1 MKSVITLSALAAAL
15 LAGCQSATSTEE
27 QWLAKYQPRAIET
40 AETAA
45 RNEFSCPSVKG
56 TVTKSMDDSP
66 RSVRMTAGPD
76 QAAYRIDVT
85 GCGQRQYFDVICRDD
100 RTGCYVVGRAP
111 VGR

>member
-1 MKSVITLSALAAAL
+1 MKSPFTSLTLVAAL
-15 LAGCQSATSTEE
+15 LAGCQSTTATEE
-27 QWLAKYQPRAIET
+27 QWLAKYQPKAIET

-45 RNEFSCPSVKG
+45 RNDFTCPNVKG

-66 RSVRMTAGPD
+66 RSVRFTAGPD